1 MSEVAAACDPPP
13 LLRLPP
19 PPTTGEPPPALFEL
33 YAAPA
38 PPLERPALELNG
50 ESLSASS
57 PRPSV
62 SS

>member
-1 MSEVAAACDPPP
+1 MSAVAAACDPP

-19 PPTTGEPPPALFEL
+19 PPTGEPPLLFEL

-38 PPLERPALELNG
+38 PPPLERPVLELKG
-50 ESLSASS
+50 EWLSASS